1 MAAQSFVYDGHDKL
15 ISGTAG
21 SETPHY
27 DANGN
32 QTSLSISGTSYT
44 YTYDDEDRLIKLTST
59 SGIVDTFAYNGLGL
73 RVAKSD
79 STGSYSYVCD
89 GTTPGSPVL
98 SDGHTTFTAG
108 LSSTINNLTLF
119 RHEDLL
125 GSLRF
130 QTDSSQSVTGSG
142 LFEAFGAQGFIRL
155 VWRV

>member
-44 YTYDDEDRLIKLTST
+44 YTYDDEDRLTRLTST

-73 RVAKSD
+73 RVAKAD

-98 SDGHTTFTAG
+98 SDGHTQRSRVSSRGRVRADRTVVAKTTPTAKSPASP
-108 LSSTINNLTLF
+108 L
-119 RHEDLL
+119 
-125 GSLRF
+125 
-130 QTDSSQSVTGSG
+130 
-142 LFEAFGAQGFIRL
+142 
-155 VWRV
+155 